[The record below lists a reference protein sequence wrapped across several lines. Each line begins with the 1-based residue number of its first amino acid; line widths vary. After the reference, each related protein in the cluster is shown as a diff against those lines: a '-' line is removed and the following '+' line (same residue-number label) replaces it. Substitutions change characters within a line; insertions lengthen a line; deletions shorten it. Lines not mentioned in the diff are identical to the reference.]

1 MAKKLKSQS
10 NTPPGGERKGIL
22 ICGHGSRD
30 PEGVSGFK
38 ALVDGMRNR
47 HPEAVVDYGFL
58 EFSHPTFDVAVSSMM
73 EKGIRDIISLPAI
86 LFAGGH
92 AKNDM
97 PFEMNS
103 LQAAHKDLSI
113 RFGSFLGVSPQL
125 LELCRLLIERCE
137 SKLPPRPRGECC
149 LLVVGRGTSDPD
161 GNSDV
166 AKMARMLEEGMG
178 FGFSRTAYIGV
189 TKPGLEDTLE
199 ILERLPYSRIIAV
212 PVFLFTGVLLK
223 RIYSL
228 IEARREVSQKE
239 IFYTEPFGA
248 HDLILDILSE
258 RIEEVETGTANMNCQ
273 LCKYRTRIVGF
284 ENEKGREQVGHH
296 FHVRGS
302 LPPEGVL
309 NEQDK

>member
-1 MAKKLKSQS
+1 MSIFSRVSS
-10 NTPPGGERKGIL
+10 NQGIL

-38 ALVDGMRNR
+38 ELVDAMRR
-47 HPEAVVDYGFL
+47 RRPGAVVEYGFL
-58 EFSHPTFDVAVSSMM
+58 EFAHPTFDIAVREMVK
-73 EKGIRDIISLPAI
+73 KGVTEIISLPAI

-103 LQAAHKDLSI
+103 IQAETEGVSI

-125 LELCRLLIERCE
+125 LELCKILIEESEKDLAPAPREDTCLLLI
-137 SKLPPRPRGECC
+137 
-149 LLVVGRGTSDPD
+149 GRGTKDPD

-178 FGFSRTAYIGV
+178 FGFSRSAYIGV
-189 TKPGLEDTLE
+189 TRPGLEETLRTLE
-199 ILERLPYSRIIAV
+199 FLPYSRIVAV

-223 RIYSL
+223 RIYSQ
-228 IEARREVSQKE
+228 IEEHAGRSGKE
-239 IFYTEPFGA
+239 IVATGPFGA
-248 HDLILDILSE
+248 HPLIIDILEE
-258 RIEEVETGTANMNCQ
+258 RAGEVENGSANMNCQ
-273 LCKYRTRIVGF
+273 LCKYRTQIVGF
-284 ENEKGREQVGHH
+284 EQDKGREQVGHH

-302 LPPEGVL
+302 LEHTHD
-309 NEQDK
+309 E